1 MKTRWVLLAMLGAS
15 SYAQT
20 GTFTPTGNMTAP
32 RFFHT
37 ATLLPNGKVLIVG
50 GDSVCY
56 YGVPSC
62 SQEQRAELY
71 DPATGTFT
79 VTGSMSA
86 AGLNQINVRVPAGVA
101 SGAVSV
107 VLTYLDRPSNAVT
120 VSLQ

>member
-1 MKTRWVLLAMLGAS
+1 MTRRDETIA
-15 SYAQT
+15 
-20 GTFTPTGNMTAP
+20 
-32 RFFHT
+32 
-37 ATLLPNGKVLIVG
+37 G
-50 GDSVCY
+50 GYSVCY

-62 SQEQRAELY
+62 LPEQRAELY

-79 VTGSMSA
+79 VTGSMST